1 MPALGRA
8 GWQAEGVNDRLS
20 ILHVD
25 MDAFYASVELLDD
38 PSLAGRPV
46 IVGGTGSRGV
56 VASCS
61 YEARAWG
68 VRSAMPSARARR
80 LCPNAVFLPGRFER
94 YHELSAQL
102 HDIFGGF
109 TPLVEGISL
118 DEAFL
123 DVAGARRLLG
133 SGPEIAAAIRRQIR
147 EEMGLPASVGVAT
160 CKFIAKMASVAAK
173 PTASPSGAVP
183 GAGVWVV
190 PAGEELAFLHPHPVR
205 ALWGVGPATHRR
217 LERFGVRTVGDLA
230 ALPVETLV
238 GALGPAQGRHLH
250 ELAWARDNR
259 AVVPE
264 HVVKSIGHEETFAI
278 DHRDPDV
285 LHVEVVRQADA
296 VATRMRKAGMAG
308 RTVTLKIR
316 FPDFRTITRSR
327 TAPAPMES
335 GPELARLAGE
345 LLDAVDCSE
354 GVRLLGVSASNLV
367 ERQSEQL
374 SFDGTGAGP
383 GSGNQRDEGSGPAP
397 VAQAIDDV
405 RRRFGDAAVGP
416 ASLIRGGAL
425 KLKRQ
430 GDQQWGPSVDN
441 GE

>member
-1 MPALGRA
+1 MGTDTDP
-8 GWQAEGVNDRLS
+8 VC

-46 IVGGTGSRGV
+46 IVGGTGGRGV

-68 VRSAMPSARARR
+68 VRSAMPSARAKR
-80 LCPNAVFLPGRFER
+80 LCPQAVFLPGRFER
-94 YHELSAQL
+94 YIELSGRL
-102 HDIFGGF
+102 HDIFLDF

-133 SGPEIAAAIRRQIR
+133 SAPEIAVAIRRRILDDL
-147 EEMGLPASVGVAT
+147 GLPASVGVAT

-173 PTASPSGAVP
+173 PSAAPGGAVP
-183 GAGVWVV
+183 GAGVLVV
-190 PAGEELAFLHPHPVR
+190 AAGEELAFLHPHPVR
-205 ALWGVGPATHRR
+205 SLWGVGPATHRR
-217 LERFGVRTVGDLA
+217 LERFGVQTVGDLA

-250 ELAWARDNR
+250 ELAWARDSR

-264 HVVKSIGHEETFAI
+264 HVVKSIGHEETFAT
-278 DHRDPDV
+278 DLRDPDL
-285 LHVEVVRQADA
+285 LHIEAVRQSDA

-308 RTVTLKIR
+308 RTVTVKIR
-316 FPDFRTITRSR
+316 FHDFRTITRSR
-327 TAPAPMES
+327 TSPAPIDT
-335 GPELARLAGE
+335 GLDLARLAAE
-345 LLDAVDCSE
+345 LLGAVDCSE

-367 ERQSEQL
+367 ERHAEQL
-374 SFDGTGAGP
+374 SFDQAVDAA
-383 GSGNQRDEGSGPAP
+383 DEGSGSGSGSVP

-405 RRRFGDAAVGP
+405 RRRFGDTAVGP
-416 ASLIRGGAL
+416 ASLLRAGRL

-430 GDQQWGPSVDN
+430 GDQQWGPSAPPKS
-441 GE
+441 